1 MLRLRQTGEASLGVT
16 AVRVMAGIILL
27 VAGTQKWAAG
37 IGAFIA
43 FVTQLGIPAP
53 ELVGPVIAAGEVIGG
68 LLVLLGFGA
77 RWVGLWFLCEFLVTS
92 LYVKLGRGAGW
103 DAARIDLMLLASS
116 VMLLAAGAGAYA
128 LDEWLARRGQPGLH
142 ASRATSAR

>member
-37 IGAFIA
+37 IDGFIG

-53 ELVGPVIAAGEVIGG
+53 QLVGPVIAAGEVIGG

-92 LYVKLGRGAGW
+92 FYVKLGRGAGW
-103 DAARIDLMLLASS
+103 DAARIDLMLLATS